1 MNGWMPMSV
10 SGSTSQATR
19 CTIMQNQ
26 TPDFPGTSA
35 DHLHHGPFNTKSRQK
50 QIAKE
55 KSDHNCLFG
64 SPIWRSNFDRRF
76 HFLAHLQRMTPSGWV
91 RHILLTYTVFCRVMC
106 KIRFIAKQLSTQVPE
121 LASFPDV
128 RIWVEARS

>member
-1 MNGWMPMSV
+1 
-10 SGSTSQATR
+10 
-19 CTIMQNQ
+19 MQNQ

-76 HFLAHLQRMTPSGWV
+76 HFLASLAANDTLG
-91 RHILLTYTVFCRVMC
+91 LGTTYTVDIYCFLQGNV
-106 KIRFIAKQLSTQVPE
+106 QD
-121 LASFPDV
+121 SFHRKATFDSSP
-128 RIWVEARS
+128 